1 MEESVGD
8 GTSFIISN
16 TSCYRTQRIVKDT
29 DVTVATKKM
38 GRLSGNAIIVVP
50 SFATLESQKVTA
62 SIINTKYNMP
72 TLSL

>member
-1 MEESVGD
+1 M
-8 GTSFIISN
+8 
-16 TSCYRTQRIVKDT
+16 VKDT

-38 GRLSGNAIIVVP
+38 GKQNGLSGNAIIVVP